1 MCICK
6 TSMIQLR
13 IQIRRL
19 VTFEDE
25 LHEAVEAGV
34 NSYSGQK
41 VWRLKNS
48 ILYAIAVAST
58 VG

>member
-1 MCICK
+1 MA
-6 TSMIQLR
+6 
-13 IQIRRL
+13 
-19 VTFEDE
+19 FEDE

-48 ILYAIAVAST
+48 LLYAMAVAST
-58 VG
+58 IG